1 MEFKYVL
8 GILQSNIHKPPKDH
22 QAECDFVIVMLTRG
36 QGYLTK
42 DKPVRVIFFD
52 SDAVK

>member
-1 MEFKYVL
+1 MSQFKYVL

-22 QAECDFVIVMLTRG
+22 QAECDFVIEILTKG

-42 DKPVRVIFFD
+42 EKPIRVVFFD
-52 SDAVK
+52 SDAK